1 MGQTIR
7 KLGIYGFLTSRL
19 QLIHIGKSIRLEYP
33 VPVQLLSHSGTGL
46 VCSNNRSALDSL
58 SYLLVCIVGLGTVS
72 LEYVLYGSLAH
83 PSATQVRYELCYSLE
98 RDTLHNVQIA
108 DKRTDVVTVLDA
120 AVGSIA
126 VVHATTLADLLVIL
140 FLGSLHD
147 KLNVYDLRLADFS
160 VLNAIQWATAAF
172 AVCRLMLY
180 DSVWRTDRL
189 QGASL
194 VSWLSTTWLVTRL
207 TQ

>member
-1 MGQTIR
+1 MHCRTWHC
-7 KLGIYGFLTSRL
+7 F
-19 QLIHIGKSIRLEYP
+19 P
-33 VPVQLLSHSGTGL
+33 W
-46 VCSNNRSALDSL
+46 VCSVCFPRSSFGHTSQLWALLFSWTGYTAQHSDS
-58 SYLLVCIVGLGTVS
+58 
-72 LEYVLYGSLAH
+72 
-83 PSATQVRYELCYSLE
+83 
-98 RDTLHNVQIA
+98 

-120 AVGSIA
+120 AVGGIA

-172 AVCRLMLY
+172 AVGRLMLY

-207 TQ
+207 TQWLRLCLYTVLPFRCKDRHLLWNDQIWFYIH